1 MKLRSY
7 LRGLGIG
14 IIVTAIILH
23 FSLKTANGAAMTD
36 SEIKARAAELGMIEN
51 TVLSNTV
58 SQGSVSLNLS
68 GDEDRSDTFDT
79 SEEGSVSEV
88 IDIALQGD
96 DETVA
101 GPDDTLSGNETEVT
115 DDGTEVSD
123 DTEDSEPADT
133 PDETVTETP
142 DDSDTEV
149 TTPVDA
155 PVNYV
160 TITVVA
166 GDSSYSVAKKVY
178 DAGLVT
184 SAALFDEFLCAGG
197 YDRTISIGQ
206 HRVPV
211 DATDEE
217 IAKILTSGD

>member
-1 MKLRSY
+1 MKLRPY

-23 FSLKTANGAAMTD
+23 FSLKTANGASMTD

-68 GDEDRSDTFDT
+68 DDAEETTTETVSD
-79 SEEGSVSEV
+79 V
-88 IDIALQGD
+88 IDLALQGEDQDVTEDTEVADSD
-96 DETVA
+96 DETA
-101 GPDDTLSGNETEVT
+101 EDT
-115 DDGTEVSD
+115 DVS
-123 DTEDSEPADT
+123 DTEDTTSEDT
-133 PDETVTETP
+133 PEDTSVTEVQDQDDTGSETVT
-142 DDSDTEV
+142 
-149 TTPVDA
+149 PVDT

-178 DAGLVT
+178 DAGLIT
-184 SAALFDEFLCAGG
+184 SAALFDEYLCAGG
-197 YDRTISIGQ
+197 YDRSISIGQ